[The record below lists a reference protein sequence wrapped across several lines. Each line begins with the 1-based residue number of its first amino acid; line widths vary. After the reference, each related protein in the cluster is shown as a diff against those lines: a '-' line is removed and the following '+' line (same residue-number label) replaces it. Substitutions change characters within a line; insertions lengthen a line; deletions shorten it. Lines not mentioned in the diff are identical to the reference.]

1 MNKAKIVMAILA
13 IAGVLSMF
21 SIGVAVAYN
30 SILGMIF
37 SIVLVFAI
45 FGYAFSLK
53 RKFRERG
60 LL

>member
-13 IAGVLSMF
+13 LAGVLSMF

-30 SILGMIF
+30 SIWGMIV
-37 SIVLVFAI
+37 SIVLVFGI

-53 RKFRERG
+53 RKFRDRG

>member
-1 MNKAKIVMAILA
+1 MNKAKLVMAVLA
-13 IAGVLSMF
+13 LAGVLSMF
-21 SIGVAVAYN
+21 SIGISVAEKSVFGV
-30 SILGMIF
+30 ILG
-37 SIVLVFAI
+37 IVLVFAV

>member
-1 MNKAKIVMAILA
+1 MNKAKVVMALLA
-13 IAGVLSMF
+13 LAGILSMC
-21 SIGVAVAYN
+21 SIGVSIAEDSIFGA
-30 SILGMIF
+30 ILG
-37 SIVLVFAI
+37 IVLVCAI

>member
-1 MNKAKIVMAILA
+1 MNKAKLVMAILA

-30 SILGMIF
+30 SILGIVF

>member
-1 MNKAKIVMAILA
+1 MNKAKLVMAILA

-30 SILGMIF
+30 SILGMIL

>member
-1 MNKAKIVMAILA
+1 MNKAKLVMSVLA
-13 IAGVLSMF
+13 LAGVLSMC
-21 SIGVAVAYN
+21 SIGISVAEKSVFGV
-30 SILGMIF
+30 ILG
-37 SIVLVFAI
+37 IVLVFAV

>member
-1 MNKAKIVMAILA
+1 MNKAKLVMMVLA
-13 IAGVLSMF
+13 LAGVLSMC
-21 SIGVAVAYN
+21 SIGVAVAEK
-30 SILGMIF
+30 SVFGTILG
-37 SIVLVFAI
+37 IVLVVAV